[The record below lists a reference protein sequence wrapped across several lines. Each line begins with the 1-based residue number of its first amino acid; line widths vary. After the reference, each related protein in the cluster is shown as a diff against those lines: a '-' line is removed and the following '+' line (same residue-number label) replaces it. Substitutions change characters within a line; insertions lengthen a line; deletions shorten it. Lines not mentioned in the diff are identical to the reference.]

1 MADDTQNMQGVSNP
15 PNGGNITDVAN
26 PEANDATVSQTAVA
40 SQQQPPQSPADKGPQ
55 TPTPQAPQ
63 AAQAPGQPQDQ
74 SNGPQGKQPD
84 LSKGQQPVPAAAPA
98 PTQNPVTA
106 KASMFHD
113 IAETLA
119 GGPRYKYDVDAYGN
133 TTKQKVPV
141 SGQHLA
147 LALAMEALTGGITGL
162 ANGQGPNGIA
172 KGTAAAMAQGKQNVQ
187 DQDEQA
193 KKQAQDDFTRR
204 AQVTETNMRLYANA
218 RNIGRMDAEDTDK
231 YLSQYKPTID
241 QIQQEYPGMIK
252 GIVSYA
258 DLGKYNATT
267 DTAIPYARVPRL
279 DQNGKQVTDPSGV
292 PQWDMDYMVLDPK
305 FTAQF
310 EPTDEERANYKQ
322 MTGHDL
328 PPMTGSTAQNASLWM
343 NKKSQ
348 LAGWG
353 LAKTNFKDFETTL
366 NKAEEEQGGRTTNA
380 DLMTPGALTAP
391 KISDPKI
398 QGIVNGAADSVA
410 NQVGAVTTADNFK
423 ALFNGI
429 ISQESSGNPNAVSK
443 TGATGLGQLTQAI
456 AKQFGVTD
464 RTDPVQNANASAK
477 YFAQLLNQQKDP
489 KLALAAYY
497 SGPGAVQNG
506 KIVDT
511 YLPNGNVQH
520 TAADTT
526 KYAQDIMNN
535 VGAQSVAPIKEGD
548 QFKLPD
554 IGEFSQKNPMFP
566 SAVEKFNAS
575 LAHTD
580 GSFGAALKDMESKG
594 FTKDVSLIQ
603 NYLGSAQNIKNH
615 DDYVQGQAE
624 QRKIDRQTDAQ
635 EERSANKAAQAA
647 QADAK
652 AYDDRQE
659 KIGTLINADVPKDSL
674 NMSDKDLVA
683 NLSKQ
688 GVTLPPSVLIDAK
701 AIGRYEAP
709 ISSVSNKKWYKD
721 HGVTQDEMVSIV
733 KQLNPA
739 YNVTN
744 YDNLGKYQ
752 NPNSPTMKT
761 ITASAGAVN
770 HLNMLLDA
778 AKEIQSRG
786 SGAGQF
792 PILNKLAGEL
802 GQSVGNAD
810 YVTLGAL
817 TNAVNRELGKTLSGG
832 FAPDKS
838 ESEALDKAMQG
849 SSSLEQVDRLART
862 YTGILHGKIA
872 PLDEE
877 YNQGT
882 NYVRHMTMIP
892 NSTNKLF
899 QRMGL
904 ETPWDTEH
912 ASQNGTGGGQQAFAP
927 KPGNA
932 NQYKQL
938 SRDGKLG
945 IGTDGKKY
953 VVATGQL
960 AQ

>member
-172 KGTAAAMAQGKQNVQ
+172 KGTAAAMAQSNQKVQ

-193 KKQAQDDFTRR
+193 KKQAQDDFARR

-241 QIQQEYPGMIK
+241 QIQQEYPGMVK
-252 GIVSYA
+252 GIVKYA
-258 DLGKYNATT
+258 DLGKYNATA

-279 DQNGKQVTDPSGV
+279 DQNGQQATDPSGV

-310 EPTDEERANYKQ
+310 EPTDEERKNYKE
-322 MTGHDL
+322 MTGQDL
-328 PPMTGSTAQNASLWM
+328 PPMTGNTAMNAGLWM

-353 LAKTNFKDFETTL
+353 VAKTNFKDFETTL
-366 NKAEEEQGGRTTNA
+366 NKAEEEQGGRTSTA
-380 DLMTPGALTAP
+380 DLTQEGALKAP
-391 KISDPKI
+391 PIKNAQI
-398 QGIVNGAADSVA
+398 QSLADSTA
-410 NQVGAVTTADNFK
+410 TAIAPQVKTVVTPDNFQ
-423 ALFNGI
+423 ALIHGI
-429 ISQESSGNPNAVSK
+429 IHQESGGDANAVSP
-443 TGATGLGQLTQAI
+443 TGATGVMQLTQAT
-456 AKQFGVTD
+456 AKQMGVTD
-464 RTDPVQNANASAK
+464 RTNAEQNIK
-477 YFAQLLNQQKDP
+477 GGTQYFAQLLNQYKDP

-497 SGPGAVQNG
+497 SGPGAIQNG

-511 YLPNGNVQH
+511 QLH
-520 TAADTT
+520 TAADTNN
-526 KYAQDIMNN
+526 YAQSIANN
-535 VGAQSVAPIKEGD
+535 IGLQAVAPVKEGD

-554 IGEFSQKNPMFP
+554 IGQFSQAHPTFP

-575 LAHTD
+575 LGHTD

-594 FTKDVSLIQ
+594 FGKDSALIQ

-615 DDYVQGQAE
+615 DDYMQTQAE
-624 QRKIDRQTDAQ
+624 VRKAQVATDAQ
-635 EERSANKAAQAA
+635 EERAANKAAQSA

-674 NMSDKDLVA
+674 NMSDKDLTA
-683 NLSKQ
+683 NLAKQ

-709 ISSVSNKKWYKD
+709 LSSVSNKKWYKD

-733 KQLNPA
+733 RQLNPS
-739 YNVTN
+739 YSEPLYTN
-744 YDNLGKYQ
+744 LKKFQD
-752 NPNSPTMKT
+752 PNSADMKT
-761 ITASAGAVN
+761 ITASAGVAN

-778 AKEIQSRG
+778 AEEAKNGG
-786 SGAGQF
+786 SGVAGQF
-792 PILNKLAGEL
+792 PAMNKLANAFNYQMG
-802 GQSVGNAD
+802 GNT
-810 YVTLGAL
+810 YSNLSAL
-817 TNAVNRELGKTLSGG
+817 TNAVNGEMGKVLSGG
-832 FAPDKS
+832 FAPDKA
-838 ESEALDKAMQG
+838 EIEALMKNMNPNNSYQQIH
-849 SSSLEQVDRLART
+849 SLAKL
-862 YTGILHGKIA
+862 YTGVMHGKVA

-877 YNQGT
+877 YSQGT
-882 NYVRHMTMIP
+882 GGVAHLRMIP
-892 NSTNKLF
+892 KSSDRLY
-899 QRMGL
+899 QRMGY

-912 ASQNGTGGGQQAFAP
+912 ASQSGTGGGQQAFAP